1 MPPDTVNP
9 LNQLLPFILIIFIFY
24 FIVIKPE
31 KGKKQELKKMID
43 NLKKN
48 DQIITIGGIHATVIN
63 VKETTLIARI
73 DENVKIEIDKEAVTT
88 VKSNKD

>member
-1 MPPDTVNP
+1 MPTDTVHP

-31 KGKKQELKKMID
+31 RAKKQELKKMID

-48 DQIITIGGIHATVIN
+48 DQIITMGGIHATVIN
-63 VKETTLIARI
+63 VKEKTLIARI

-88 VKSNKD
+88 VKANKD